1 MSNRGAKLDGKSVY
15 DAAKQQLASIYGK
28 TVKKKKKKK
37 EEEKLVTKHYRLVCD
52 FAIMEDCEKR
62 VYQHYYFLP
71 KAQAYK
77 EKDRLYSIYEAAM
90 LTHNVLYFEKCF
102 VEVITETD

>member
-1 MSNRGAKLDGKSVY
+1 MSNRGAKLDGKGVY
-15 DAAKQQLASIYGK
+15 AAAKQQLASIYEK
-28 TVKKKKKKK
+28 TVKRKKKK
-37 EEEKLVTKHYRLVCD
+37 EEEKPVTKRYRLVCD
-52 FAIMEDCEKR
+52 FAIMEDCERK

-90 LTHNVLYFEKCF
+90 LTHNVIYFEKCF
-102 VEVITETD
+102 VEIITETD